1 MAVIHPRSL
10 ERWEEWRNSRRPA
23 AAVRAAL
30 SGRLRRRPAVPAPA
44 PVLHSRSGDGD
55 RRILLGMDAPEE
67 TADVAAGQDS
77 PLGEALLAVLP
88 YLTSPVDV
96 LAPGDQRIPALEG
109 PEWERRPLAG
119 AGALDELGITAVI
132 TGGWAAPVGRRVHD
146 WARRAGI
153 PGAVLQHGTVTPFA
167 PPLPPETTLLAWS
180 QADAEFQRA
189 ARADVD
195 TRVVGSQRL
204 WQADRDARTAAPRE
218 PVDRPV
224 FLGELRRLDLPD
236 RLAARAALRCV
247 RSEGALYRPGPLE
260 IDRPSRLT
268 HALMR
273 RRGVEFQDP
282 PLPVA
287 EQSGPVVAVLSA
299 DILEAAVRG
308 LPAHVYGPG
317 MPSWVY
323 EYWERYGMRR
333 LGRGDTPA
341 PPVAADEPARL
352 IAQILDDGA

>member
-23 AAVRAAL
+23 AAVRTAL
-30 SGRLRRRPAVPAPA
+30 SGRLRRRPAEPAPP

-55 RRILLGMDAPEE
+55 RRILLGVDAAEE
-67 TADVAAGQDS
+67 TADFAAGRDS
-77 PLGEALLAVLP
+77 LGEALLAVLP

-96 LAPGDQRIPALEG
+96 LAPGDQRVPALEG
-109 PEWERRPLAG
+109 PEWERRPLAET
-119 AGALDELGITAVI
+119 GALDELGITAVI

-189 ARADVD
+189 GRADVD

-204 WQADRDARTAAPRE
+204 WQADRDARSAAPRA

-273 RRGVEFQDP
+273 RRGAEFQEP

-287 EQSGPVVAVLSA
+287 EQAGPVVAVLSA

-341 PPVAADEPARL
+341 PPIAADEPARL
-352 IAQILDDGA
+352 IAQILEDGA